1 MNEFLFIEYG
11 KYNEIELAAKF
22 CFYAVFWLLNVAQWW
37 MITLAGSYFEKERN
51 VPQYEYI
58 LNVLF

>member
-37 MITLAGSYFEKERN
+37 MITLKCYH
-51 VPQYEYI
+51 PQ
-58 LNVLF
+58 LF